1 MKIFSIQYV
10 GVLLILFAGFSACDE
25 VVIEPFEEVES
36 AYSIYGAMEL
46 DSTLNYVRI
55 KDTQSPLLAD
65 LDELRDFTVTFE
77 NLTAGTSRQISD
89 TVIYYNNNPTLN
101 FVIDEVLTPRT
112 AYKLTVEGDEG
123 DVSTTMAT
131 TPGVST
137 ISLTPEVTET
147 CLDDI
152 LIEFDNVADDEF
164 IRFELGV
171 QYDGSFYFG
180 EVKSVHQLQKVEGTN
195 KLAVVL
201 TIRNMLVDVFPPVA
215 EATVNVPPRFW
226 NPTVNCS
233 QLDNGLMRI
242 RYTHFGP
249 EWEVI
254 RQNTLALDVL
264 ESGDVENGL
273 GFFGAKNTKQILFNT
288 NGVPNNN

>member
-1 MKIFSIQYV
+1 MKMISFRYFGAV
-10 GVLLILFAGFSACDE
+10 LILFAGLSACDE

-65 LDELRDFTVTFE
+65 LEEIRDFTVTFE
-77 NLTAGTSRQISD
+77 NLDAGTSTQLSD
-89 TVIYYNNNPTLN
+89 TVVFFNNNPTLN
-101 FVIDEVLTPRT
+101 FIINEVLTPRT
-112 AYKLTVEGDEG
+112 NYRLTVEGQEG
-123 DVSTTMAT
+123 DVSTTRAK

-137 ISLTPEVTET
+137 ISLTPAVTET

-171 QYDGSFYFG
+171 QYGGSFFFG
-180 EVKSVHQLQKVEGTN
+180 EVKSVRQLQKVEGSN

-201 TIRNMLVDVFPPVA
+201 NIKNMLVDVFPPVA

-226 NPTVNCS
+226 NPTVNCN
-233 QLDNGLMRI
+233 QLDNGVMRI

-254 RQNTLALDVL
+254 RENTLALDVL

-273 GFFGAKNTKQILFNT
+273 GFFGAKNTKQILFTT

>member
-1 MKIFSIQYV
+1 MKIISIQYV
-10 GVLLILFAGFSACDE
+10 GVLLILFAGLSACDE
-25 VVIEPFEEVES
+25 VLIEPFEEVES

-55 KDTQSPLLAD
+55 KDTQSPLLAE
-65 LDELRDFTVTFE
+65 LDELRNFSVTFE
-77 NLTAGTSRQISD
+77 NITAGTSKQISD

-101 FVIDEVLTPRT
+101 FIIDEVLTPRT
-112 AYKLTVEGDEG
+112 TYRLTVEGEEG
-123 DVSTTMAT
+123 DVSTTTAT

-137 ISLTPEVTET
+137 ISLTPQLTET

-152 LIEFDNVADDEF
+152 LIEFDNVADNEF

-171 QYDGSFYFG
+171 QYAGSFYFG
-180 EVKSVHQLQKVEGTN
+180 EIKSVRQLQKVEGTN

-201 TIRNMLVDVFPPVA
+201 NIKNMLVDVFPPVA

-226 NPTVNCS
+226 NPTVNCN
-233 QLDNGLMRI
+233 QLDNGTMRI

-254 RQNTLALDVL
+254 RENTLALDVL
-264 ESGDVENGL
+264 ESGDIENGL